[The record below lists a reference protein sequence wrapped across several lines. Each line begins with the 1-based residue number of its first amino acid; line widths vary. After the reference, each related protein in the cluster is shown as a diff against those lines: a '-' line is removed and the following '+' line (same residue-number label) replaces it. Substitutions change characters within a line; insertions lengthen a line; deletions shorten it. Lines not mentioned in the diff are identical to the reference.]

1 MTRSMLRWVIAIL
14 TIITALVHLFL
25 GISGI
30 ANPQFS
36 MGAMSYIFVLNGLGY
51 LGLLAALLVRGF
63 PFFSTQPALTHWLFI
78 LYTAVTFVLYFVF
91 NGFSFGPAAIVA
103 KLAELLLIVAL
114 FLHMGA
120 VE

>member
-1 MTRSMLRWVIAIL
+1 MTRSTLRWVIAIL

-25 GISGI
+25 GISGVTSDT
-30 ANPQFS
+30 PDTL
-36 MGAMSYIFVLNGLGY
+36 SYMFVLNGLGY
-51 LGLLAALLVRGF
+51 LGLLVALLVPGF
-63 PFFSTQPALTHWLFI
+63 PFFSTRPTLTHWLFI